1 MFNSVFHVKYRL
13 LKTAEGLEKVAA
25 AELGRDWQPA
35 RDRLRDTHFGIGSV
49 NFAQGFADFAHG
61 CVGTNRFYDVRHGV
75 CI

>member
-13 LKTAEGLEKVAA
+13 LKTAEGLEKVVV

-49 NFAQGFADFAHG
+49 NFA
-61 CVGTNRFYDVRHGV
+61 
-75 CI
+75 